1 MIKTAIILAGGFGT
15 RLQSVVTEVPKPM
28 APVAGHPFLEY
39 LLAFAYRQGVE
50 KTVLSVGYKKEVIK
64 AHFGAEWSGMKVEYA
79 VEDEPLGT
87 GGAIWNALKH
97 CEDETVVV
105 LNGDSLFEVDI
116 QALYQQKKRK
126 EADMVLSLKPMKNFD
141 RYGVVEIDANGRIL
155 EFKEKTFRDKG
166 LINGG
171 VYCFDAGWAHG
182 LGLSG
187 RFSFEKEVLEHY
199 IKTKAFYGYISEA
212 YFIDI
217 GMPEDYKRAQNTFK
231 EKLNWLH

>member
-15 RLQSVVTEVPKPM
+15 RLQSVVHEVPKPM
-28 APVAGHPFLEY
+28 APVAGRPFLEF
-39 LLAFAYRQGVE
+39 LLAFAHRQGIQ
-50 KTVLSVGYKKEVIK
+50 KAVLSVGYKNEVIK
-64 AHFGAEWSGMKVEYA
+64 AHFGTAWRGMTVEYA
-79 VEDEPLGT
+79 IEDEPLGT
-87 GGAIWNALKH
+87 GGAIWNALGH

-105 LNGDSLFEVDI
+105 LNGDSLFEIDFR
-116 QALYQQKKRK
+116 ALYQQKKDK
-126 EADMVLSLKPMKNFD
+126 EADMVLSLKPLENFD
-141 RYGVVEIDANGRIL
+141 RYGVVEIDAHGRIL
-155 EFKEKTFRDKG
+155 EFKEKAFREKG

-171 VYCFDAGWAHG
+171 VYCFDTSWADS

-199 IKTKAFYGYISEA
+199 VKTKAFYGYTSEA

-217 GMPEDYKRAQNTFK
+217 GIPEDYERAQNTFI